1 MTNYVPL
8 SQQRHQAA
16 GFEKV
21 SNYAHAAQD
30 ALAPVV
36 VTEVAKLIP
45 RMPLAFYK
53 TEQMTGYQLVALQGL
68 LPNQNLF
75 INDDNKILAGYLPAC
90 YRGYPFRLLPV
101 EDKPEMLLCIDEDSP
116 FFHKE
121 AQAEDESL
129 FNMEGEPTELI
140 LKIRDFLSLVAKDT
154 HKTQQLVNLLAE
166 YQLLTPWHIRLEG
179 FSETQ
184 QPLQGLYHIKESALK
199 ELSAEKLKVLNLH
212 GALSLAYGQLYSEHR
227 IENLQTLL
235 TLRAQ
240 KAQADKK
247 AEEIDLDTLFDQK
260 EDDLFRF

>member
-21 SNYAHAAQD
+21 NHYGHAAQD
-30 ALAPVV
+30 VLAPVV

-53 TEQMTGYQLVALQGL
+53 TEQMSGYQLVALQGL

-75 INDDNKILAGYLPAC
+75 IDENNKILAGYLPAC
-90 YRGYPFRLLPV
+90 YRSYPFRLLPV
-101 EDKPEMLLCIDEDSP
+101 EGKSEMLLCIDEDSP
-116 FFHKE
+116 FYHQE

-129 FNMEGEPTELI
+129 FNMAGEPTELI
-140 LKIRDFLSLVAKDT
+140 IKIRDFLSLVAKDT
-154 HKTQQLVNLLAE
+154 RKTQQLVNLLAE
-166 YQLLTPWHIRLEG
+166 YELLSPWQIKLEG
-179 FSETQ
+179 FSEAQ

-199 ELSAEKLKVLNLH
+199 KLTAEQVQVLNLR

-227 IENLQTLL
+227 VENLHTLL

-240 KAQADKK
+240 AAKAKQQ
-247 AEEIDLDTLFDQK
+247 AEEIDLDTLFEQK

>member
-30 ALAPVV
+30 SLAPVV

-53 TEQMTGYQLVALQGL
+53 TEQMSGYQLVALQGL

-75 INDDNKILAGYLPAC
+75 INDDNKILAGYL
-90 YRGYPFRLLPV
+90 
-101 EDKPEMLLCIDEDSP
+101 
-116 FFHKE
+116 H
-121 AQAEDESL
+121 
-129 FNMEGEPTELI
+129 
-140 LKIRDFLSLVAKDT
+140 
-154 HKTQQLVNLLAE
+154 
-166 YQLLTPWHIRLEG
+166 
-179 FSETQ
+179 
-184 QPLQGLYHIKESALK
+184 
-199 ELSAEKLKVLNLH
+199 
-212 GALSLAYGQLYSEHR
+212 
-227 IENLQTLL
+227 TLL

-240 KAQADKK
+240 AVQAQQQ

-260 EDDLFRF
+260 EDDRFRF